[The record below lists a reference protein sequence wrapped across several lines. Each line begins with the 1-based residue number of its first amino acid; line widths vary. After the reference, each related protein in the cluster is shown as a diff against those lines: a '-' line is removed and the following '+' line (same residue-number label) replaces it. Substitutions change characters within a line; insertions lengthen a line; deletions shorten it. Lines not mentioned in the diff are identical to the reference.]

1 MSRFDSKS
9 VRPCSSSCGAVF
21 ERPAEVQLALDLHPI
36 PNEVRSILTRFLR
49 IFARNSGATGNVI
62 KMKLGAQE
70 NLFRIKALDPSM
82 RKHGVIRRTDYRGSG
97 AQERY
102 ELAFPVDTILAGENP
117 SGTAPAGLKA
127 FWSDLRRP

>member
-1 MSRFDSKS
+1 MRLF
-9 VRPCSSSCGAVF
+9 VPEVCEAMLVECGATF
-21 ERPAEVQLALDLHPI
+21 DHPAEVQLGTRPQSDT
-36 PNEVRSILTRFLR
+36 ERSSQRRYPFPEDIT
-49 IFARNSGATGNVI
+49 RNSGVTDNVI
-62 KMKLGAQE
+62 KLKLGAHE
-70 NLFRIKALDPSM
+70 NLFRRLVLPSLL
-82 RKHGVIRRTDYRGSG
+82 KHGVIRRTDYRGSG